1 MRITGT
7 GSLDQ
12 LYPMRCRFVKLFKTS
27 LYKNSLFIGASRILS
42 ASIGLIFWQV
52 ATRYYDPGM
61 VGTAI
66 ALISSLGLVVTL
78 SRLGFDFSLIRFMP
92 EKDKNAVFST
102 CLTMTAFSSIIF
114 SLMYLASIGLISPSI
129 SFIRDFAPIFIVF
142 ALFSSILLTTGNTF
156 LSFKKGEYY
165 LAQNV
170 LDALRIPALIPLSVF
185 GAMGIFLS
193 SGISVFLCSLVAG
206 FFIFNA
212 VKLKYEFSRDFLR
225 ETSRLS
231 TTSYISDLLL
241 EIPSLLL
248 PLLILNLL
256 GAEEVAK
263 YYIAIAIGNII
274 LLVPVSVSLSF
285 FVEGSHGSNMKQ
297 EFFKALLLI
306 YALLLPAVAFIYLFG
321 GFILQSFGMVYSH
334 SVDLLRI
341 YAITS
346 FLIVIHLMFI
356 PVLNVRLMVERN
368 IQLSLLRFVTLI
380 GLSYFFVMKFGLIGV
395 GYAWMVSYAIL
406 SLGIVALSKVN
417 GWI

>member
-1 MRITGT
+1 MRFTG
-7 GSLDQ
+7 GFNPADPLLSK
-12 LYPMRCRFVKLFKTS
+12 FIKLFKTS
-27 LYKNSLFIGASRILS
+27 LYKNSLFIGASRVLS

-66 ALISSLGLVVTL
+66 ALISSLGLVVTF
-78 SRLGFDFSLIRFMP
+78 SRLGFDFSIIRFMP
-92 EKDKNAVFST
+92 HKNKNAVFST

-114 SLMYLASIGLISPSI
+114 SIFYLMSIGFISPSI
-129 SFIRDFAPIFIVF
+129 AFIRGYAPIFIVF

-193 SGISVFLCSLVAG
+193 SGISIFLCSLVGG
-206 FFIFNA
+206 FFIFSA
-212 VKLKYEFSRDFLR
+212 VKLKYEFSKDFLR
-225 ETSRLS
+225 ETTRLS

-306 YALLLPAVAFIYLFG
+306 YALLLPAVVFIYFFG
-321 GFILQSFGMVYSH
+321 GFILQSFGSVYVQSI
-334 SVDLLRI
+334 DLLRV
-341 YAITS
+341 YAISS

-356 PVLNVRLMVERN
+356 PILNVRLMVERN
-368 IQLSLLRFVTLI
+368 IELSLLRFIALL
-380 GLSYFFVMKFGLIGV
+380 GLSYFFIMKFGLIGV
-395 GYAWMVSYAIL
+395 GYAWMVSHAVL
-406 SLGIVALSKVN
+406 CLGIIVLSKVN

>member
-1 MRITGT
+1 MRFT
-7 GSLDQ
+7 GSLDLLGQ
-12 LYPMRCRFVKLFKTS
+12 VRFKFVKLLKTS
-27 LYKNSLFIGASRILS
+27 LYKNSLFIGASRVLS

-52 ATRYYDPGM
+52 ATRYYDPEM

-66 ALISSLGLVVTL
+66 ALISSLTLVVTL

-92 EKDKNAVFST
+92 QKDKNAVFST
-102 CLTMTAFSSIIF
+102 CLTMTAFSSIVF
-114 SLMYLASIGLISPSI
+114 STMYLVSIGFISPTI
-129 SFIRDFAPIFIVF
+129 SFIRNYAPIFIVF

-185 GAMGIFLS
+185 GAMGIFFS
-193 SGISVFLCSLVAG
+193 SGLSIFLCSLVAG
-206 FFIFNA
+206 FFVFGA
-212 VKLKYEFSRDFLR
+212 VKLKYAFSKDFLR

-297 EFFKALLLI
+297 EFFRALLLI
-306 YALLLPAVAFIYLFG
+306 YSLLLPAVVLIYLFG
-321 GFILQSFGMVYSH
+321 GIVLQSFGSVYAQSI
-334 SVDLLRI
+334 DLLRV
-341 YAITS
+341 YAISS

-356 PVLNVRLMVERN
+356 PVLNVRLMVVRN
-368 IQLSLLRFVTLI
+368 IELSLLRFVALL
-380 GLSYFFVMKFGLIGV
+380 GLSYFFVLRFGLIGV
-395 GYAWMVSYAIL
+395 GYAWMVSHAVL
-406 SLGIVALSKVN
+406 CLGIIALSKAN